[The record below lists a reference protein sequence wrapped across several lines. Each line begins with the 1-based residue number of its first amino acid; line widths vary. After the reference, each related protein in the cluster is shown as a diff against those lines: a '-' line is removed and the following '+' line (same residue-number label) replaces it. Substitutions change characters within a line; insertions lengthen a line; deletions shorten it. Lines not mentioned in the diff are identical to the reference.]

1 MDKQGLSTFILRLGL
16 GFVFS
21 WFGLDKLLNPQNW
34 QGYITP
40 ALAKLIF
47 IDMSLF
53 ILLLGILELVIGLM
67 LLLGLFTRLVASVAA
82 VQLLVIIIS
91 LWFNEITVRDIG
103 LFSIAVS
110 LILNSSNYLALDKL
124 IKR

>member
-1 MDKQGLSTFILRLGL
+1 MEKSTFILRLGL
-16 GFVFS
+16 GFVFF
-21 WFGLDKLLNPQNW
+21 WFGLDKLFNPANW

-40 ALAKLIF
+40 TLAKLILVD
-47 IDMSLF
+47 IKLF

-67 LLLGLFTRLVASVAA
+67 LILGLFTRLVASAAA
-82 VQLLVIIIS
+82 VQLLVIIVS

-103 LFSIAVS
+103 LFSIALS
-110 LILNSSNYLALDKL
+110 LIITGSKYLSLDKI